1 MCSDRVENT
10 LLSGGVT
17 SNARFLTSAVLHM
30 SKINSIS
37 EKDKIIAAATAMLA
51 RQHGKRKTTMA
62 ELANDLGFSRTL
74 LYYYFPDKAAIF
86 KAAVAKVADEHYGN
100 LVKLSN
106 SGTLSAR
113 DEMRTSLR
121 QRADLGRNFYA
132 FGLYTVMVVYQNDP
146 EMQEIRQR
154 EINYYEN
161 LLKRGMKKGEF
172 RKVDARGTAELI
184 VDTVDG
190 ITNIHLSRHD
200 ETNNTFDD
208 VYPRLIAASDL
219 LVAAVLAPK

>member
-1 MCSDRVENT
+1 
-10 LLSGGVT
+10 
-17 SNARFLTSAVLHM
+17 M

-62 ELANDLGFSRTL
+62 ELA
-74 LYYYFPDKAAIF
+74 
-86 KAAVAKVADEHYGN
+86 KVADEHYGN

-106 SGTLSAR
+106 SGTLSTR

-154 EINYYEN
+154 EIGYYEN

-172 RKVDARGTAELI
+172 RKVDARATAELI
-184 VDTVDG
+184 IDTVDG

-200 ETNNTFDD
+200 EANNTFDD
-208 VYPRLIAASDL
+208 VYPRLVAAGEL
-219 LVAAVLAPK
+219 LVAAVVNNK

>member
-1 MCSDRVENT
+1 
-10 LLSGGVT
+10 
-17 SNARFLTSAVLHM
+17 M

-62 ELANDLGFSRTL
+62 ELAKDLGFSRTL

-100 LVKLSN
+100 LLRLTN
-106 SGTLSAR
+106 SGTLSPR
-113 DEMRTSLR
+113 DKMRNSLR

-146 EMQEIRQR
+146 EMQEIRNR
-154 EINYYEN
+154 EIGYYEN
-161 LLKRGMKKGEF
+161 LLKRGMKKGDF
-172 RKVDARGTAELI
+172 RKVDARTTAELI

-200 ETNNTFDD
+200 EANNTFDG
-208 VYPRLIAASDL
+208 VYPRLIAVTDL
-219 LVAAVLAPK
+219 LVASVANTK